1 MPKRLEQQFGLS
13 PDKLGRLAHFVCL
26 SSTLG
31 AATVLGISLAESVF
45 LANAHQDRL
54 PLFYVLL
61 AVVSIP
67 VASVFSGLVDRY
79 RRPLVFR
86 YLLISCIALVILLRL
101 LLDSRALAVYFAV
114 YIGLSVIEL
123 LLDIL
128 FWVLLGDY
136 FTSLELKRY
145 ATLLVAAMALG
156 GLLGGGAAFLL
167 SDLRHVPTGRL
178 LLILPIL
185 YGVAIFQLAYLDR
198 TQKEIGA
205 RDPDEEA
212 EGGLLASLKAFPPLL
227 RRYPIVVLLVGNMF
241 LVAAIQRVTDYQVF
255 SIYEDTFKTE
265 DALTGFLGLLNAFL
279 NVLEVLFT
287 FFLTRPLIQRLGVG
301 GMNLVY
307 PVTTIASFAGLA
319 LPQVTPASARFQL
332 ASGVAGHVNYDT
344 LYNSLAQP
352 VETLNYNAVPRRFLG
367 RVRVLNDGLI
377 YPAGTA
383 LAGVSLLLV
392 EKLEVPALSI
402 SLAGMGL
409 GVLLLGVGY
418 LTSRSYL
425 KSLVEMLR
433 SRAVNLDEVS
443 EGLAR
448 LPSRYADEIR
458 QLLAS
463 DDPTAQRLGVQL
475 AARMDPTL
483 FLGELEAL
491 LARGDAT
498 LYRSI
503 VKLYAAVR
511 QQETAQRVRGMLRSE
526 NEAMRQVAL
535 EALIA
540 GGARLDSN
548 ELHKL
553 LADANPVIRALACV
567 AARQAGNSDAAV
579 ETEAAEIFP
588 AKLDAAAR
596 EAVVRAIR
604 STVEGGRGRSGSDG
618 RALVP
623 LLKEVLPGA
632 DAAVK
637 REALETLVEFAGPG
651 DADLE
656 ELASAELVQP
666 DAAMRAAACQILG
679 QVHSDAGLARL
690 AAGLEDANT
699 MVREKAATAVASYGE
714 RALPRVEE
722 LLNSSRPE
730 VVDAAIAVLGRIRT
744 RRTEERLFEFM
755 KADYRQVAQNLRWL
769 ERIPSDQPAWRALR
783 DGIEDSNQ
791 RVIRRVL
798 HVLSSLGHERTLNCV
813 RRIMHT
819 TDERVRAD
827 AVETLASLSHRRF
840 VEPILPLLEQQAS
853 RDAARRPR
861 ETPEAGDGRLLQ
873 EVVHSS
879 DRWIRI
885 GALAVLCAD
894 RGPMLDDSLMN
905 DPDPLVR
912 EALLHTLLAKSHA
925 ATAGTS
931 AGSREGVAGGEA
943 STGQGIPR
951 GEVFFMNRVMFLRG
965 IPLFQYLALDDLL
978 IIDTALTQKE
988 FLAGETIFTEG
999 SLGAEFCIVYRG
1011 TVLIRKIIG
1020 AAEQELAR
1028 LGSGECFGEMA
1039 LFDDSPRSATA
1050 IALTDCTL
1058 LALERSRFN
1067 SLLVQRTEMALEIC
1081 RVLSL
1086 RLRAAN
1092 ERLGSQAQA
1101 AH

>member
-26 SSTLG
+26 SATLG

-61 AVVSIP
+61 AVASIP
-67 VASVFSGLVDRY
+67 VATVFSGLVDWY

-86 YLLISCIALVILLRL
+86 YLLISCIALVVLLRL
-101 LLDSRALAVYFAV
+101 LLDSGTLAVYFAV

-128 FWVLLGDY
+128 FWLLLGDY

-145 ATLLVAAMALG
+145 ATLLVAAMGLG

-185 YGVAIFQLAYLDR
+185 YAVAIFQLAYLDR
-198 TQKEIGA
+198 TQKEIGVS
-205 RDPDEEA
+205 DPDEEA
-212 EGGLLASLKAFPPLL
+212 GGGLLESLKAFPPLL
-227 RRYPIVVLLVGNMF
+227 RRYPIVVLLVGNVF

-255 SIYEDTFKTE
+255 SIYEDTYKTE

-279 NVLEVLFT
+279 NVLEVLVT
-287 FFLTRPLIQRLGVG
+287 FLLTRPLIQRLGVG

-319 LPQVTPASARFQL
+319 LPQVTPGAARFQL
-332 ASGVAGHVNYDT
+332 ATGVAGHVNYET

-367 RVRVLNDGLI
+367 RVRVLNDGLV

-392 EKLEVPALSI
+392 EKLEVPALSV

-409 GVLLLGVGY
+409 GVLFLGVGY

-448 LPSRYADEIR
+448 LPSRYADEVR
-458 QLLAS
+458 QLLTS

-503 VKLYAAVR
+503 VKLYAAVHR
-511 QQETAQRVRGMLRSE
+511 QETSHRVRGMLRSE
-526 NEAMRQVAL
+526 NEVMRQVAL

-540 GGARLDSN
+540 GGARLDSK

-567 AARQAGNSDAAV
+567 AARQAGSPDAAV
-579 ETEAAEIFP
+579 ETVAAEILR
-588 AKLDAAAR
+588 ARLDAAAR
-596 EAVVRAIR
+596 DAVVRAIR
-604 STVEGGRGRSGSDG
+604 STAEGGRGRSGSDG

-623 LLKEVLPGA
+623 LLKEVLRGA
-632 DAAVK
+632 DTSVK
-637 REALETLVEFAGPG
+637 REALETLVEFARPG

-666 DAAMRAAACQILG
+666 DAAVRAAACQILG

-690 AAGLEDANT
+690 AAGLEDTNT
-699 MVREKAATAVASYGE
+699 MVREKAATALASYGE
-714 RALPRVEE
+714 LALPRAGE
-722 LLNSSRPE
+722 LLNSPRPE
-730 VVDAAIAVLGRIRT
+730 VVDAAIAVLGKIRT
-744 RRTEERLFEFM
+744 RRAEEKLFEFM
-755 KADYRQVAQNLRWL
+755 EADYRQVKQNLRYL
-769 ERIPSDQPAWRALR
+769 EQIPSDEPNWRALR
-783 DGIEDSNQ
+783 DALEDSNQ

-798 HVLSSLGHERTLNCV
+798 HLLSSLGHERTLNCV
-813 RRIMHT
+813 RRIMHSS
-819 TDERVRAD
+819 DERVRAD

-840 VEPILPLLEQQAS
+840 VEPILPLLE
-853 RDAARRPR
+853 R
-861 ETPEAGDGRLLQ
+861 EAGGSAPRASAAAGPLDGQRLLQ
-873 EVVHSS
+873 EVLQSP

-885 GALAVLCAD
+885 GAMAVLCSTESPVPD
-894 RGPMLDDSLMN
+894 EMLKDHA
-905 DPDPLVR
+905 DPLVR
-912 EALLHTLLAKSHA
+912 DAVFHTLLARSA
-925 ATAGTS
+925 GGVSTAGK
-931 AGSREGVAGGEA
+931 A
-943 STGQGIPR
+943 QQ
-951 GEVFFMNRVMFLRG
+951 GEVFFMNRVLFLKD
-965 IPLFQYLALDDLL
+965 IPLFKYLVLDDLL
-978 IIDTALTQKE
+978 IIDDTLAQKE
-988 FLAGETIFTEG
+988 FLAGETVFTEG
-999 SLGAEFCIVYRG
+999 SLGTEFCIVQRG
-1011 TVLIRKIIG
+1011 TVLIRKKI
-1020 AAEQELAR
+1020 AEGERELAR
-1028 LGSGECFGEMA
+1028 LGPGECFGEMA
-1039 LFDDSPRSATA
+1039 LFDDAPRSATA
-1050 IALTDCTL
+1050 VAATDCTL
-1058 LALERSRFN
+1058 LTLERSRFN
-1067 SLLVQRTEMALEIC
+1067 SLLTQRPEMALVIC

-1092 ERLGSQAQA
+1092 EQLGAQAQV